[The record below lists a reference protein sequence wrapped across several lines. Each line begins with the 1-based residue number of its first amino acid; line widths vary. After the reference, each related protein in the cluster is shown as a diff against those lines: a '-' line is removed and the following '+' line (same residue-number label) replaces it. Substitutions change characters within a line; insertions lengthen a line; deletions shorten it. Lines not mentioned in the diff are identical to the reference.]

1 MLFLKFNTFEKNFS
15 ETMPRKFKE
24 HQGQFG
30 TTPVFMASISTIL
43 GAILFLR
50 FGYAV
55 GNVGFFG
62 AIAIIILGHAVTI
75 PTALAVAEIATNR
88 KVEGGGDYYV
98 ISRSF
103 GLNIGAAI
111 GLALFLSQAISVSF
125 YIIAFAESFVPFGKH
140 LIETYNL
147 GSWSKI
153 LIEKKSIGL
162 VSMSF
167 LTILFLYKGANI
179 GIKALYF
186 VASIIFVS
194 LIMFFLGDSQIEW
207 NEVNFFSKV
216 DNADSFFYVFTIIF
230 PAFTG
235 ISAGLGLSG
244 DLKEPKVSIPR
255 GTIFATIL
263 GAVIYVFVA
272 FKLTISTD
280 LDNLANNQMVMSDIA
295 IWGPIIPIGLACAA
309 ISSALGSI
317 MVAPRTLQA
326 LGKDRI
332 FPSEKMDNW
341 LSKGKKKTNEPT
353 NSTLITCAIAFFFV
367 FVGDINFVAKIISMF
382 FMVTYGAICLI
393 SFLEHFSGDPS
404 YRPVFKSRWY
414 ISLLGAVL
422 SIWLMFK
429 MDTLF
434 AFLSITIMVIFYQ
447 IISKKSTDKREFVNL
462 FRDVLEQIARQLQ
475 IFLQRKNESTE
486 QSLHWRPFVVSIS
499 DASLKRTIA
508 FDVTRWIAYKYGFGT
523 YIHFIQGYLSRQ
535 TFNLSKEIKHQLIEG
550 KKSNVYVDTMIS
562 PSYTSALAQ
571 VVQLSSI
578 SGKENNLILL
588 EYCESEKESFADVI
602 SNFNLLHTTGYDVAI
617 MRSSEKEY
625 KNEEIHIWISSRDY
639 ENSNMM
645 ILLGYIIIGHPEWKN
660 AQIKVFSIYPK
671 DQFEEYKNQ
680 MFDFIESGRLPISPR
695 NMKMVPHDESVS
707 IKDIINERSV
717 NSDLTIIGFRGELVK
732 KQKLDIFEGYDKI
745 GNILFVNSINKKDI
759 E

>member
-1 MLFLKFNTFEKNFS
+1 
-15 ETMPRKFKE
+15 MPRRLKE
-24 HQGQFG
+24 SLGQFG

-111 GLALFLSQAISVSF
+111 GIALFLSQAISVSF
-125 YIIAFAESFVPFGKH
+125 YIIAFAESFIPFGQY
-140 LIETYNL
+140 INETYNL
-147 GSWSKI
+147 GSFSHYLEDRKA
-153 LIEKKSIGL
+153 IGL
-162 VSMSF
+162 VSMS
-167 LTILFLYKGANI
+167 LLSILILSKGADL
-179 GIKALYF
+179 GVKALYV

-194 LIMFFLGDSQIEW
+194 LILFFFGESQISW
-207 NEVNFFSKV
+207 DNVDFFSKV
-216 DNADSFFYVFTIIF
+216 ENADNFFYVFTIIF

-244 DLKEPKVSIPR
+244 DLKEPRVSIPK
-255 GTIFATIL
+255 GTIIATIL
-263 GAVIYVFVA
+263 GAIIYVLVA
-272 FKLTISTD
+272 FKLTVSTD
-280 LDNLANNQMVMSDIA
+280 LENLANNQLVMSDIA
-295 IWGPIIPIGLACAA
+295 LWGPIIPIGLACAA

-317 MVAPRTLQA
+317 IVAPRTLQA
-326 LGKDRI
+326 LGKDKI
-332 FPSEKMDNW
+332 FPSLKLDYW
-341 LSKGKKKTNEPT
+341 LAKGKKKNNEPL
-353 NSTLITCAIAFFFV
+353 NGTLVTCVIAFFFIYI
-367 FVGDINFVAKIISMF
+367 GDINFVARIISMF

-414 ISLLGAVL
+414 ISLLGATL

-434 AFLSITIMVIFYQ
+434 AFLSIIIMISFYYF
-447 IISKKSTDKREFVNL
+447 ISKKSSDKREFVNL
-462 FRDVLEQIARQLQ
+462 FKDVLEQLGRQIQ
-475 IFLQRKNESTE
+475 IFLQRKNES
-486 QSLHWRPFVVSIS
+486 SISNVHWRPFVVSIS
-499 DASLKRTIA
+499 DASLKRNGA
-508 FDVTRWIAYKYGFGT
+508 FDITRWIAHKYGFGT
-523 YIHFIQGYLSRQ
+523 YIHFIKGYLSKQ
-535 TFNLSKEIKHQLIEG
+535 TFEESKEIKHKLIEN
-550 KKSNVYVDTMIS
+550 KKTNVYVDTLIS

-578 SGKENNLILL
+578 TGTENNLILL
-588 EYCESEKESFADVI
+588 EYCESNKESFEDVI

-617 MRSSEKEY
+617 MRSNDNKVD
-625 KNEEIHIWISSRDY
+625 KKEEIHIWISSRDY

-645 ILLGYIIIGHPEWKN
+645 ILLGYIILGHPDWKN

-671 DQFEEYKNQ
+671 DKFEEYKNQ
-680 MFDFIESGRLPISPR
+680 MFDYIESGRLPISPR
-695 NMKMVPHDESVS
+695 NMKMLLHDEDIS
-707 IKDIINERSV
+707 IKEIINQRSSK
-717 NSDLTIIGFRGELVK
+717 SDLTIIGFRGELVK
-732 KQKLDIFEGYDKI
+732 KQKLDIFEGYDNL

>member
-1 MLFLKFNTFEKNFS
+1 
-15 ETMPRKFKE
+15 MPRRLKE
-24 HQGQFG
+24 NLGQFG

-111 GLALFLSQAISVSF
+111 GIALFLSQAISVSF
-125 YIIAFAESFVPFGKH
+125 YIIAFAESFVPFGQY
-140 LIETYNL
+140 LNETYNL
-147 GSWSKI
+147 GSFAHYLEDRKA
-153 LIEKKSIGL
+153 IGL
-162 VSMSF
+162 VSMS
-167 LTILFLYKGANI
+167 LLALLILSKGADL
-179 GIKALYF
+179 GVKALYV
-186 VASIIFVS
+186 VASVIFVS
-194 LIMFFLGDSQIEW
+194 LILFFFGESQISWE
-207 NEVNFFSKV
+207 NVDFFSKV
-216 DNADSFFYVFTIIF
+216 ENADNFFYVFTIIF

-244 DLKEPKVSIPR
+244 DLKEPRVSIPR
-255 GTIFATIL
+255 GTIIATVL
-263 GAVIYVFVA
+263 GALIYVLVA
-272 FKLTISTD
+272 FKLTVSTD
-280 LDNLANNQMVMSDIA
+280 LDNLANNQLVMSDIA
-295 IWGPIIPIGLACAA
+295 LWGPIIPIGLACAA

-317 MVAPRTLQA
+317 IVAPRTLQA
-326 LGKDRI
+326 LGKDKI
-332 FPSEKMDNW
+332 FPSLKLDYW
-341 LSKGKKKTNEPT
+341 LAKGKKKNNEPL
-353 NSTLITCAIAFFFV
+353 NGTLVTCVIAFFFIYI
-367 FVGDINFVAKIISMF
+367 GDINFVARIISMF

-414 ISLLGAVL
+414 ISLLGAAL

-434 AFLSITIMVIFYQ
+434 AFLSIIIMISFYY
-447 IISKKSTDKREFVNL
+447 IISKKSSDKREVVNL
-462 FRDVLEQIARQLQ
+462 FKDVLEQLGRQIQ
-475 IFLQRKNESTE
+475 IFLQRKNGSSITNV
-486 QSLHWRPFVVSIS
+486 HWRPFVVSIS
-499 DASLKRTIA
+499 DASLKRNGA
-508 FDVTRWIAYKYGFGT
+508 FDITRWIAYKYGFGT
-523 YIHFIQGYLSRQ
+523 YIHFIKGYLSKQ
-535 TFNLSKEIKHQLIEG
+535 TFEESKEIKQKLIEN
-550 KKSNVYVDTMIS
+550 KKTNVYVDTLIS

-578 SGKENNLILL
+578 SGTENNLILL
-588 EYCESEKESFADVI
+588 EYCETNKESFEDVI

-617 MRSSEKEY
+617 MRSNDNKLD
-625 KNEEIHIWISSRDY
+625 KKEEIHIWISSRDY

-645 ILLGYIIIGHPEWKN
+645 ILLGYIILGHPDWKN

-671 DQFEEYKNQ
+671 DKFEEYKNQ
-680 MFDFIESGRLPISPR
+680 MFDYIESGRLPISPR
-695 NMKMVPHDESVS
+695 NMKMVLHDEDVS
-707 IKDIINERSV
+707 IKEIINQRSSK
-717 NSDLTIIGFRGELVK
+717 SDLTIIGFRGELVK
-732 KQKLDIFEGYDKI
+732 KQKLDIFEGYNNL

>member
-1 MLFLKFNTFEKNFS
+1 
-15 ETMPRKFKE
+15 MPRRLKE
-24 HQGQFG
+24 SLGQFG

-111 GLALFLSQAISVSF
+111 GIALFLSQAISVSF
-125 YIIAFAESFVPFGKH
+125 YIIAFAESFIPFGQY
-140 LIETYNL
+140 INETYNL
-147 GSWSKI
+147 GSFSHYLEDRKA
-153 LIEKKSIGL
+153 IGL
-162 VSMSF
+162 VSMS
-167 LTILFLYKGANI
+167 LLSIPILSKGADL
-179 GIKALYF
+179 GVKALYV

-194 LIMFFLGDSQIEW
+194 LILFFFGESQISW
-207 NEVNFFSKV
+207 DNVDFFSKV
-216 DNADSFFYVFTIIF
+216 ENADNFFYVFTIIF

-244 DLKEPKVSIPR
+244 DLKEPRVSIPR
-255 GTIFATIL
+255 GTIIATIL
-263 GAVIYVFVA
+263 GAIIYVLVA

-280 LDNLANNQMVMSDIA
+280 LENLANNQLVMSDIA
-295 IWGPIIPIGLACAA
+295 LWRPIIPIGLACAA

-317 MVAPRTLQA
+317 IVAPRTLQA
-326 LGKDRI
+326 LGKDKI
-332 FPSEKMDNW
+332 FPSLKLDYW
-341 LSKGKKKTNEPT
+341 LAKGKKKNNEPL
-353 NSTLITCAIAFFFV
+353 NGTLVTCVIAFFFIYI
-367 FVGDINFVAKIISMF
+367 GDINFVARIISMF

-414 ISLLGAVL
+414 ISLLGATL

-434 AFLSITIMVIFYQ
+434 AFLSIIIMISFYYS
-447 IISKKSTDKREFVNL
+447 ISKKSSDKREFVNL
-462 FRDVLEQIARQLQ
+462 FKDVLEQLGRQIQ
-475 IFLQRKNESTE
+475 IFLQRKNES
-486 QSLHWRPFVVSIS
+486 SISNVHWRPFVVSIS
-499 DASLKRTIA
+499 DASLKRNGA
-508 FDVTRWIAYKYGFGT
+508 FDITRWIAHKYGFGT
-523 YIHFIQGYLSRQ
+523 YIHFIKGYLSKQ
-535 TFNLSKEIKHQLIEG
+535 TFEESKEIKHKLIEN
-550 KKSNVYVDTMIS
+550 KKTNVYVDTLIS

-578 SGKENNLILL
+578 TGTENNLILL
-588 EYCESEKESFADVI
+588 EYCESNKESFEDVI

-617 MRSSEKEY
+617 MRSNDNKVD
-625 KNEEIHIWISSRDY
+625 KKEEIHIWISSRDY

-645 ILLGYIIIGHPEWKN
+645 ILLGYIILGHPDWKN

-671 DQFEEYKNQ
+671 DKFEEYKNQ
-680 MFDFIESGRLPISPR
+680 MFDYIESGRLPISPR
-695 NMKMVPHDESVS
+695 NMKMLLHDEDIS
-707 IKDIINERSV
+707 IKEIINQRSSK
-717 NSDLTIIGFRGELVK
+717 SDLTIIGFRGELVK
-732 KQKLDIFEGYDKI
+732 KQKLDIFEGYDNL

>member
-1 MLFLKFNTFEKNFS
+1 
-15 ETMPRKFKE
+15 MPRRLKE
-24 HQGQFG
+24 SLGQFG

-111 GLALFLSQAISVSF
+111 GIALFLSQAISVSF
-125 YIIAFAESFVPFGKH
+125 YIIAFAESFIPFGQY
-140 LIETYNL
+140 INETYNL
-147 GSWSKI
+147 GSFSHYLEDRKA
-153 LIEKKSIGL
+153 IGL
-162 VSMSF
+162 VSMS
-167 LTILFLYKGANI
+167 LLSILILSKGADL
-179 GIKALYF
+179 GVKALYV

-194 LIMFFLGDSQIEW
+194 LILFFFGESQISW
-207 NEVNFFSKV
+207 DNVDFFSKV
-216 DNADSFFYVFTIIF
+216 ENADNFFYVFTIIF

-244 DLKEPKVSIPR
+244 DLKEPRVSIPR
-255 GTIFATIL
+255 GTIIATIL
-263 GAVIYVFVA
+263 GALIYVLVA
-272 FKLTISTD
+272 FKLTVSTD
-280 LDNLANNQMVMSDIA
+280 LENLANNQLVMSDIA
-295 IWGPIIPIGLACAA
+295 LWGPIIPIGLACAA

-317 MVAPRTLQA
+317 IVAPRTLQA
-326 LGKDRI
+326 LGKDKI
-332 FPSEKMDNW
+332 FPSLKLDYW
-341 LSKGKKKTNEPT
+341 LAKGKKKNNEPL
-353 NSTLITCAIAFFFV
+353 NGTLVTCVIAFFFIYI
-367 FVGDINFVAKIISMF
+367 GDINFVARIISMF

-414 ISLLGAVL
+414 ISLLGATL

-434 AFLSITIMVIFYQ
+434 AFLSIIIMISFYYF
-447 IISKKSTDKREFVNL
+447 ISKKSSDKREFVNL
-462 FRDVLEQIARQLQ
+462 FKDVLEQLGRQIQ
-475 IFLQRKNESTE
+475 IFLQRKNES
-486 QSLHWRPFVVSIS
+486 SISNVHWRPFVVSIS
-499 DASLKRTIA
+499 DASLKRNGA
-508 FDVTRWIAYKYGFGT
+508 FDITRWIAHKYGFGT
-523 YIHFIQGYLSRQ
+523 YIHFIKGYLSKQ
-535 TFNLSKEIKHQLIEG
+535 TFEESKEIKHKLIEN
-550 KKSNVYVDTMIS
+550 KKTNVYVDTLIS

-578 SGKENNLILL
+578 TGTENNLILL
-588 EYCESEKESFADVI
+588 EYCESNKKSFEDVI

-617 MRSSEKEY
+617 MRSNDNKVD
-625 KNEEIHIWISSRDY
+625 KKEEIHIWISSRDY

-645 ILLGYIIIGHPEWKN
+645 ILLGYIILGHPDWKN

-671 DQFEEYKNQ
+671 DKFEEYKNQ
-680 MFDFIESGRLPISPR
+680 MFDYIESGRLPISPR
-695 NMKMVPHDESVS
+695 NMKMLLHDEDIS
-707 IKDIINERSV
+707 IKEIINQRSSK
-717 NSDLTIIGFRGELVK
+717 SDLTIIGFRGELVK
-732 KQKLDIFEGYDKI
+732 KQKLDIFEGYDNL

>member
-1 MLFLKFNTFEKNFS
+1 
-15 ETMPRKFKE
+15 MPRRLKE
-24 HQGQFG
+24 SLGQFG

-111 GLALFLSQAISVSF
+111 GIALFLSQAISVSF
-125 YIIAFAESFVPFGKH
+125 YIIAFAESFIPFGQY
-140 LIETYNL
+140 INETYNI
-147 GSWSKI
+147 GSFSHYLEDRKA
-153 LIEKKSIGL
+153 IGL
-162 VSMSF
+162 VSMS
-167 LTILFLYKGANI
+167 LLSILILSKGADL
-179 GIKALYF
+179 GVKALYV

-194 LIMFFLGDSQIEW
+194 LILFFFGESQISW
-207 NEVNFFSKV
+207 DNVDFFSKV
-216 DNADSFFYVFTIIF
+216 ENADNFFYVFTIIF

-244 DLKEPKVSIPR
+244 DLKEPRVSIPR
-255 GTIFATIL
+255 GTIIATIL
-263 GAVIYVFVA
+263 GAIIYVLVA
-272 FKLTISTD
+272 FKLTVSTD
-280 LDNLANNQMVMSDIA
+280 LENLANNQLVMSDIA
-295 IWGPIIPIGLACAA
+295 LWGPIIPIGLACAA

-317 MVAPRTLQA
+317 IVAPRTLQA
-326 LGKDRI
+326 LGKDKI
-332 FPSEKMDNW
+332 FPSLKLDYW
-341 LSKGKKKTNEPT
+341 LAKGKKKNNEPL
-353 NSTLITCAIAFFFV
+353 NGTLVTCVIAFFFIYI
-367 FVGDINFVAKIISMF
+367 GDINFVARIISMF

-414 ISLLGAVL
+414 ISLLGATL

-434 AFLSITIMVIFYQ
+434 AFLSIIIMISFYYF
-447 IISKKSTDKREFVNL
+447 ISKKSSDKREFVNL
-462 FRDVLEQIARQLQ
+462 FKDVLEQLGRQIQ
-475 IFLQRKNESTE
+475 IFLQRKNES
-486 QSLHWRPFVVSIS
+486 SISNVHWRPFVVSIS
-499 DASLKRTIA
+499 DASLKRNGA
-508 FDVTRWIAYKYGFGT
+508 FDITRWIAYKYGFGT
-523 YIHFIQGYLSRQ
+523 YIHFIKGYLSKQ
-535 TFNLSKEIKHQLIEG
+535 TFEESKEIKHKLIEN
-550 KKSNVYVDTMIS
+550 KKTNVYVDTLIS

-578 SGKENNLILL
+578 TGTENNLILL
-588 EYCESEKESFADVI
+588 EYCESNKESFEDVI

-617 MRSSEKEY
+617 MRSNDNKVD
-625 KNEEIHIWISSRDY
+625 KKEEIHIWISSRDY

-645 ILLGYIIIGHPEWKN
+645 ILLGYIILGHPDWKN

-671 DQFEEYKNQ
+671 DKFEEYKNQ
-680 MFDFIESGRLPISPR
+680 MFDYIESGRLPISPR
-695 NMKMVPHDESVS
+695 NMKMLLHDEDIS
-707 IKDIINERSV
+707 IKEIINQRSSK
-717 NSDLTIIGFRGELVK
+717 SDLTIIGFRGELVK
-732 KQKLDIFEGYDKI
+732 KQKLDIFEGYDNL

>member
-1 MLFLKFNTFEKNFS
+1 
-15 ETMPRKFKE
+15 MPRRLKE
-24 HQGQFG
+24 SLGQFG

-111 GLALFLSQAISVSF
+111 GIALFLSQAISVSF
-125 YIIAFAESFVPFGKH
+125 YIIAFAESFIPFGQY
-140 LIETYNL
+140 INETYNL
-147 GSWSKI
+147 GSFSHYLEDRKA
-153 LIEKKSIGL
+153 IGL
-162 VSMSF
+162 VSMS
-167 LTILFLYKGANI
+167 LLSILILSKGADL
-179 GIKALYF
+179 GVKALYV

-194 LIMFFLGDSQIEW
+194 LILFFFGESQISW
-207 NEVNFFSKV
+207 DNVDFFSKLE
-216 DNADSFFYVFTIIF
+216 NADNFFYVFTIIF

-244 DLKEPKVSIPR
+244 DLKEPRVSIPR
-255 GTIFATIL
+255 GTIIATIL
-263 GAVIYVFVA
+263 GAIIYVLVA
-272 FKLTISTD
+272 FKLTVSTD
-280 LDNLANNQMVMSDIA
+280 LENLANNQLVMSDIA
-295 IWGPIIPIGLACAA
+295 LWGPIIPIGLACAA

-317 MVAPRTLQA
+317 IVAPRTLQA
-326 LGKDRI
+326 LGKDKI
-332 FPSEKMDNW
+332 FPSLKLDYW
-341 LSKGKKKTNEPT
+341 LAKGKKKNNEPL
-353 NSTLITCAIAFFFV
+353 NGTLVTCVIAFFFIYI
-367 FVGDINFVAKIISMF
+367 GDINFVARIISMF

-414 ISLLGAVL
+414 ISLLGATL

-434 AFLSITIMVIFYQ
+434 AFLSIIIMISFYYF
-447 IISKKSTDKREFVNL
+447 ISKKSSDKREFVNL
-462 FRDVLEQIARQLQ
+462 FKDVLEQLGRQIQ
-475 IFLQRKNESTE
+475 IFLQRKNES
-486 QSLHWRPFVVSIS
+486 SISNVHWRPFVVSIS
-499 DASLKRTIA
+499 DASLKRNGA
-508 FDVTRWIAYKYGFGT
+508 FDITRWIAHKYGFGT
-523 YIHFIQGYLSRQ
+523 YIHFIKGYLSKQ
-535 TFNLSKEIKHQLIEG
+535 TFEESKEIKHKLIEN
-550 KKSNVYVDTMIS
+550 KKTNVYVDTLIS

-578 SGKENNLILL
+578 TGTENNLILL
-588 EYCESEKESFADVI
+588 EYCESNKESFEDVI

-617 MRSSEKEY
+617 MRSNDNKVD
-625 KNEEIHIWISSRDY
+625 KKEEIHIWISSRDY

-645 ILLGYIIIGHPEWKN
+645 ILLGYIILGHPDWKN

-671 DQFEEYKNQ
+671 DKFEEYKNQ
-680 MFDFIESGRLPISPR
+680 MFDYIESGRLPISPR
-695 NMKMVPHDESVS
+695 NMKMLLHDEDIS
-707 IKDIINERSV
+707 IKEIINQRSSK
-717 NSDLTIIGFRGELVK
+717 SDLTIIGFRGELVK
-732 KQKLDIFEGYDKI
+732 KQKLDIFEGYDNL

>member
-1 MLFLKFNTFEKNFS
+1 
-15 ETMPRKFKE
+15 MPRRLKE
-24 HQGQFG
+24 SLGQFG

-111 GLALFLSQAISVSF
+111 GIALFLSQAISVSF
-125 YIIAFAESFVPFGKH
+125 YIIAFAESFVPFGQY
-140 LIETYNL
+140 INETYNL
-147 GSWSKI
+147 GSFSHYLEDRKA
-153 LIEKKSIGL
+153 IGL
-162 VSMSF
+162 VSMS
-167 LTILFLYKGANI
+167 LLSILILSKGADL
-179 GIKALYF
+179 GVKALYV

-194 LIMFFLGDSQIEW
+194 LILFFFGESQISW
-207 NEVNFFSKV
+207 DNLDFFSKV
-216 DNADSFFYVFTIIF
+216 ENADNFFYVFTIIF

-244 DLKEPKVSIPR
+244 DLKEPRVSIPR
-255 GTIFATIL
+255 GTIIATIL
-263 GAVIYVFVA
+263 GAIIYVLVA
-272 FKLTISTD
+272 FKLTVSTD
-280 LDNLANNQMVMSDIA
+280 LENLANNQLVMSDIA
-295 IWGPIIPIGLACAA
+295 LWGPIIPIGLACAA

-317 MVAPRTLQA
+317 IVAPRTLQA
-326 LGKDRI
+326 LGKDKI
-332 FPSEKMDNW
+332 FPSLKLDYW
-341 LSKGKKKTNEPT
+341 LAKGKKKNNEPL
-353 NSTLITCAIAFFFV
+353 NGTLVTCVIAFFFIYI
-367 FVGDINFVAKIISMF
+367 GDINFVAQIISMF

-414 ISLLGAVL
+414 ISLLGATL

-434 AFLSITIMVIFYQ
+434 AFLSIIIMISFYYF
-447 IISKKSTDKREFVNL
+447 ISKKSSDKREFVNL
-462 FRDVLEQIARQLQ
+462 FKDVLEQLGRQIQ
-475 IFLQRKNESTE
+475 IFLQRKNES
-486 QSLHWRPFVVSIS
+486 SISNVHWRPFVVSIS
-499 DASLKRTIA
+499 DASLKRNGA
-508 FDVTRWIAYKYGFGT
+508 FDITRWIAHKYGFGT
-523 YIHFIQGYLSRQ
+523 YIHFIKGYLSKQ
-535 TFNLSKEIKHQLIEG
+535 TFEESKEIKHKLIEN
-550 KKSNVYVDTMIS
+550 KKTNVYVDTLIS

-578 SGKENNLILL
+578 TGTENNLILL
-588 EYCESEKESFADVI
+588 EYCESNKESFEDVI

-617 MRSSEKEY
+617 MRSNDNKVD
-625 KNEEIHIWISSRDY
+625 KKEEIHIWISSRDY

-645 ILLGYIIIGHPEWKN
+645 ILLGYIILGHPDWKN

-671 DQFEEYKNQ
+671 DKFEEYKNQ
-680 MFDFIESGRLPISPR
+680 MFDYIESGRLPISPR
-695 NMKMVPHDESVS
+695 NMKMLLHDEDIS
-707 IKDIINERSV
+707 IKEIINQRSSK
-717 NSDLTIIGFRGELVK
+717 SDLTIIGFRGELVK
-732 KQKLDIFEGYDKI
+732 KQKLDIFEGYDNL

>member
-1 MLFLKFNTFEKNFS
+1 
-15 ETMPRKFKE
+15 MPRKLKDN
-24 HQGQFG
+24 QGQFG
-30 TTPVFMASISTIL
+30 TTPVFIASISTIL

-111 GLALFLSQAISVSF
+111 GIALFLSQAISVSF
-125 YIIAFAESFVPFGKH
+125 YIIAFAESFIPFGQY
-140 LIETYNL
+140 LNETYN
-147 GSWSKI
+147 
-153 LIEKKSIGL
+153 IGL
-162 VSMSF
+162 LGNFLEDKKAIGLISMS
-167 LTILFLYKGANI
+167 LLSLLIISKGADL
-179 GIKALYF
+179 GVKALYV
-186 VASIIFVS
+186 VASVIFVS
-194 LIMFFLGDSQIEW
+194 LLLFFFGESQIDWEQ
-207 NEVNFFSKV
+207 VNFFSKV
-216 DNADSFFYVFTIIF
+216 ENADNFFYVFTIIF

-244 DLKEPKVSIPR
+244 DLKEPRKSIPR

-263 GAVIYVFVA
+263 GAIIYVLVA

-280 LDNLANNQMVMSDIA
+280 LNNLANNQLVMSDIA

-317 MVAPRTLQA
+317 IVAPRTLQA

-332 FPSEKMDNW
+332 FPYKKWDFW
-341 LSKGKKKTNEPT
+341 LAKGKKENNEPF
-353 NSTLITCAIAFFFV
+353 NGTLVTCVIAFFFV
-367 FVGDINFVAKIISMF
+367 YIGDINFVARIISMF

-414 ISLLGAVL
+414 ISLFGAVL
-422 SIWLMFK
+422 SLWLMFK

-434 AFLSITIMVIFYQ
+434 AFLSIIIMITFYYF
-447 IISKKSTDKREFVNL
+447 ISKKSSDKREFVNL
-462 FRDVLEQIARQLQ
+462 FKDVLEQVARQLQ
-475 IFLQRKNESTE
+475 IFLQRKNESAVSTNV
-486 QSLHWRPFVVSIS
+486 HWRPFVVSIS
-499 DASLKRTIA
+499 DASLTRKSA
-508 FDVTRWIAYKYGFGT
+508 FDITRWIAHKYGFGT
-523 YIHFIQGYLSRQ
+523 YIHYIKGYLSKQ
-535 TFNLSKEIKHQLIEG
+535 TFEQSKDIKHQLIEG
-550 KKSNVYVDTMIS
+550 KRTNVYVDTLIS

-578 SGKENNLILL
+578 SGTENNLILL
-588 EYCESEKESFADVI
+588 EYGESDKESFEDVM

-617 MRSSEKEY
+617 MRSNDK
-625 KNEEIHIWISSRDY
+625 KVDKKEEIHIWISSRDY

-645 ILLGYIIIGHPEWKN
+645 ILLGYIILGHPEWKK
-660 AQIKVFSIYPK
+660 AQIKVFSIYPEDK
-671 DQFEEYKNQ
+671 FEEYKNQ
-680 MFDFIESGRLPISPR
+680 MFDYIESGRLPISPR
-695 NMKMVPHDESVS
+695 NMKMVPHDEDVS
-707 IKDIINERSV
+707 IKEIINKRSS

-732 KQKLDIFEGYDKI
+732 KQKLDIFEGYDSL